1 MPFLEKDRKKLYY
14 EVCGTGS
21 PVVLLHG
28 LCADSASWLTVK
40 RSLSKHHQLI
50 IPDNSLSGKS
60 SYKKPPLSIA
70 ELAEDVKALLDSLGI
85 KRAVIVGHSMGGY
98 VAQEFAIMH
107 PEATAGLL
115 LESTAQFSSRRNNAL
130 FSAFAALLE
139 KLGHCDMFWRA
150 LAPWLLSSTIYEQKP
165 EYSEVVVKAIRD
177 YPLLPSVENF
187 RRQIALIAS
196 YDSRGRL
203 GRVSAPCLVMSGA
216 RDILVLP
223 EESRALASAITGSRF
238 LQLPD
243 LGHTI
248 HFESPEEFAEA
259 ALMFLG
265 GVR

>member
-1 MPFLEKDRKKLYY
+1 MPFIEKDHKKLYY
-14 EVCGTGS
+14 ETCGTGT

-28 LCADSASWLTVK
+28 LCADGASWLTVK

-50 IPDNSLSGKS
+50 IPDNSLSGRS

-70 ELAEDVKALLDSLGI
+70 ELAADVKTVLEALDI
-85 KRAVIVGHSMGGY
+85 KRAAIVGHSMGGY

-107 PEATAGLL
+107 PEATAALV
-115 LESTAQFSSRRNNAL
+115 LESTAQCSSRRNNAL
-130 FSAFAALLE
+130 FSAMAALLE
-139 KLGHCDMFWRA
+139 KTGHNDVFWRTM
-150 LAPWLLSSTIYEQKP
+150 APWLFSCVLYEEKP
-165 EYSEVVVKAIRD
+165 EYVEMVIKAIRE
-177 YPLLPSVENF
+177 YPLLPSLENF
-187 RRQIALIAS
+187 RRQTALIAS
-196 YDSRGRL
+196 FDSRGRL
-203 GRVSAPCLVMSGA
+203 GGVRVPCLVMAGA
-216 RDILVLP
+216 RDILILP
-223 EESRALASAITGSRF
+223 EESRALASAIAGSRF